1 MPSMTLHSLSPARL
15 FPARFLSPA
24 TATRGGLAALLF
36 AGFLTLPAP
45 PARAASA
52 GDPAPQSASQQE
64 VFDTMTTTRVERIL
78 RSFSDV
84 QWREL
89 DNNAYLIQLSD
100 GLKMRLVKRDKS
112 LMLAAAWGGQRLTLN
127 RVNEWNRAKRFAK
140 AYLDNES
147 DPVLESD
154 YELTGGV
161 TEQNVKEWM
170 KTFVYFAKEFQ
181 KYLNE

>member
-1 MPSMTLHSLSPARL
+1 MTHRNGFSLFFYKPM
-15 FPARFLSPA
+15 FVCC
-24 TATRGGLAALLF
+24 GLAVFLLSGTP
-36 AGFLTLPAP
+36 AAARTPGASTPPLPAM
-45 PARAASA
+45 
-52 GDPAPQSASQQE
+52 QQQE
-64 VFDTMTTTRVERIL
+64 VFDTMTTTRIERIL

-84 QWREL
+84 RWREL

-100 GLKMRLVKRDKS
+100 GLKMRLIKRDQS
-112 LMLAAAWGGQRLTLN
+112 LMLSAAWGGQRVTLS
-127 RVNEWNRAKRFAK
+127 RINEWNRAKRFAK
-140 AYLDNES
+140 AYLDNDN

-181 KYLNE
+181 KYINE

>member
-1 MPSMTLHSLSPARL
+1 MSTDPVFSRMN
-15 FPARFLSPA
+15 FPRSRTVSQL
-24 TATRGGLAALLF
+24 GLAVMLLAGAPVSSPTAL
-36 AGFLTLPAP
+36 AAIGAPPQLPA
-45 PARAASA
+45 
-52 GDPAPQSASQQE
+52 QQVE
-64 VFDTMTTTRVERIL
+64 VFDVMTTTRIERIL
-78 RSFSDV
+78 RSFNDI

-112 LMLAAAWGGQRLTLN
+112 LLLAAAWGGQRMTLN
-127 RVNEWNRAKRFAK
+127 RINEWNRTKRFAK
-140 AYLDNES
+140 AYLDNDN

-170 KTFVYFAKEFQ
+170 KTFVYFTKEFQ
-181 KYLNE
+181 KYMQE

>member
-1 MPSMTLHSLSPARL
+1 
-15 FPARFLSPA
+15 
-24 TATRGGLAALLF
+24 
-36 AGFLTLPAP
+36 
-45 PARAASA
+45 
-52 GDPAPQSASQQE
+52 
-64 VFDTMTTTRVERIL
+64 MTTTRVERIL

-89 DNNAYLIQLSD
+89 DNNAYLLQLND

-112 LMLAAAWGGQRLTLN
+112 LLLAAGWGGQRMTLN
-127 RVNEWNRAKRFAK
+127 RINEWNRSKRFAK
-140 AYLDNES
+140 AYLDNDN

-181 KYLNE
+181 KYMKE

>member
-1 MPSMTLHSLSPARL
+1 MTTCNHFPRLVPTRLTSARL
-15 FPARFLSPA
+15 SLALSLLIGVPLVSLP
-24 TATRGGLAALLF
+24 TPAALR
-36 AGFLTLPAP
+36 GPSQQ
-45 PARAASA
+45 AAV
-52 GDPAPQSASQQE
+52 QQQE

-89 DNNAYLIQLSD
+89 DNNAYLLQLND

-112 LMLAAAWGGQRLTLN
+112 LLLAAGWGGQRMTLN
-127 RVNEWNRAKRFAK
+127 RINEWNRSKRFAK
-140 AYLDNES
+140 AYLDNDN

-181 KYLNE
+181 KYMKE